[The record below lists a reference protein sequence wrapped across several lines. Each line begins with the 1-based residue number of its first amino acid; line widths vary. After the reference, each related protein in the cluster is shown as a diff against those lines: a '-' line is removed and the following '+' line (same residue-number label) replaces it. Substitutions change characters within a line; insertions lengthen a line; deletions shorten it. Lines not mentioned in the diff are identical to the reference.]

1 MFDQA
6 IQASE
11 AAREGM
17 RLSSGRLIPALAGCI
32 KCRTIEMI
40 AAPTLGFCTGC
51 GAELTVIRYEE
62 VSVVETGTAHD

>member
-17 RLSSGRLIPALAGCI
+17 HLSSGRLIPALAGCI
-32 KCRTIEMI
+32 KCRTVGMI
-40 AAPTLGFCTGC
+40 AAPGLGFCTGC
-51 GAELTVIRYEE
+51 GAQLTVIRYEDIL
-62 VSVVETGTAHD
+62 VMETGTAGD

>member
-17 RLSSGRLIPALAGCI
+17 HLSSGRLIPALAGCI
-32 KCRTIEMI
+32 ACQTIELI
-40 AAPTLGFCTGC
+40 AAPRLAFCTGC
-51 GAELTVIRYEE
+51 GAQLTVIRYEDTF
-62 VSVVETGTAHD
+62 VIETGAAGD

>member
-17 RLSSGRLIPALAGCI
+17 HLSLGRLIPALAGCVG
-32 KCRTIEMI
+32 CRTIGMI
-40 AAPTLGFCTGC
+40 AVPGLGFCTDC
-51 GAELTVIRYEE
+51 GAELTVIGYED
-62 VSVVETGTAHD
+62 VSVMETGTARD